1 MVTIKK
7 MKVVQTE
14 IDLRT
19 YNVLKA
25 IAIHRGV
32 PLKEIIRESLR
43 DYAEAHKKDLVKNIY
58 DDPIWKGIGLL
69 HTGDPEA
76 SEKDTW
82 GVVEWSSE

>member
-1 MVTIKK
+1 

-14 IDLRT
+14 VDQNT

-32 PLKEIIRESLR
+32 PLKEVIREILR
-43 DYAEAHKKDLVKNIY
+43 NYTETHKKELVENIY
-58 DDPIWKGIGLL
+58 KDPIWKGIGLL
-69 HTGDPEA
+69 NTGDPEA

>member
-1 MVTIKK
+1 

-14 IDLRT
+14 IDQST

-32 PLKEIIRESLR
+32 PLKEIIREILR
-43 DYAEAHKKDLVKNIY
+43 DYTETHKKELVENIHK
-58 DDPIWKGIGLL
+58 DPIWEGIGLL
-69 HTGDPEA
+69 NTGDPEA

-82 GVVEWSSE
+82 GVVGWSSE